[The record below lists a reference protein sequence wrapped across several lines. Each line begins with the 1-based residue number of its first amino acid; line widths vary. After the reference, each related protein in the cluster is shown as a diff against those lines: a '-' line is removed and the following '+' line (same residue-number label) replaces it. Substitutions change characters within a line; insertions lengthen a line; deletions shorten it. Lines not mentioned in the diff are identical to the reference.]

1 MTSPP
6 ELQAGGDGRRV
17 PDRSARR
24 DALAGIGPGLLA
36 AGMLSTAGIAA
47 WAAQG
52 KTAKSPSASSRAG
65 GSRFPNPVVLTHDG
79 RRLRFFD
86 DLVRGRIVLL
96 NMMYAQCS
104 NICPPMTANLL
115 NVQRMLGPRAGSD
128 VFMVSITL
136 LPEHDTPQALAEY
149 AQRYRIGGGWT
160 FVTGRPDDIE
170 RLRLAFGFFDVD
182 PVVDADRSQHTGM
195 VRIGNDALDRWCM
208 NPALAEP
215 EQICESIRAV
225 DPHKRPFV
233 GYDRRLQL

>member
-1 MTSPP
+1 M
-6 ELQAGGDGRRV
+6 
-17 PDRSARR
+17 
-24 DALAGIGPGLLA
+24 GPGLLA
-36 AGMLSTAGIAA
+36 AGMFTTAGLAA
-47 WAAQG
+47 WEAE
-52 KTAKSPSASSRAG
+52 SAPERRATLG
-65 GSRFPNPVVLTHDG
+65 PVAGRLRLPNPPVLTHDG
-79 RRLRFFD
+79 RRVRFYD
-86 DLVRGRIVLL
+86 DLIQGRIVLL

-128 VFMVSITL
+128 VFMISVTL

-149 AQRYRIGGGWT
+149 AQRYRTGPGWT
-160 FVTGRPDDIE
+160 FVTGRPADIE
-170 RLRLAFGFFDVD
+170 QLRRGFGFFDLD

>member
-1 MTSPP
+1 MTSLP
-6 ELQAGGDGRRV
+6 EHQTGDDGRRV
-17 PDRSARR
+17 PDWTARR
-24 DALAGIGPGLLA
+24 EALAGIGPGLLA
-36 AGMLSTAGIAA
+36 AGMFATAGLAA
-47 WAAQG
+47 W
-52 KTAKSPSASSRAG
+52 TAESKQAMTAG
-65 GSRFPNPVVLTHDG
+65 TPPLAGRNRFPNPIVLTHEG
-79 RRLRFFD
+79 RQVRFYD
-86 DLVRGRIVLL
+86 DLVQGRIVLL

-104 NICPPMTANLL
+104 NICPPMTSNLL
-115 NVQRMLGPRAGSD
+115 NVHRMLGPRAGSD